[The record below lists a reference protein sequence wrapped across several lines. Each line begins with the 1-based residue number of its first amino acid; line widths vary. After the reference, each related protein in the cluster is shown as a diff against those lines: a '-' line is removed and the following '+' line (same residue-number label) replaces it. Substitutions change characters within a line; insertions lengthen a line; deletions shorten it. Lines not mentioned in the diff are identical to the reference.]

1 MKRISKFDFRIL
13 IAASVFFA
21 LPAFAVTNTSTAGDN
36 LPELRPPRGEIPPSF
51 WELYGAWVI
60 GGSIAFLVLIGVAI
74 WFLTRPKPPI
84 IIPPHIRAKQTLDPL
99 LAEPEDGRVLSQVS
113 QILRHYVAEAFGLP
127 PGEQTTAEFCRIIA
141 ADERLGLEFSGAIA
155 EFLRRCDERK
165 FRPAP
170 PGAPMGAVATALKF
184 VETGEARLAELR
196 RRAEQVHA
204 V

>member
-1 MKRISKFDFRIL
+1 MKRILNFDFRLL

-21 LPAFAVTNTSTAGDN
+21 LPAFAATNLPTAGDN
-36 LPELRPPRGEIPPSF
+36 LPQLRPPRGEIPPSF

-60 GGSIAFLVLIGVAI
+60 AGSIALVVLIGVAI

-84 IIPPHIRAKQTLDPL
+84 IIPPHIRAKQMLDPL

-127 PGEQTTAEFCRIIA
+127 PGEHTTAEFCRLIA
-141 ADERLGLEFSGAIA
+141 ANERLGPELSAAIA
-155 EFLRRCDERK
+155 EFLRHCDERK
-165 FRPAP
+165 FRPVP
-170 PGAPMGAVATALKF
+170 PAAPMAAVATALKF

-196 RRAEQVHA
+196 RRAEEVHA